1 MQALFYPIVF
11 IASFQGMN
19 RGTMN
24 VPVSF
29 LVRACFVHAWAW
41 YVRTKGERYTRV
53 YRCGGMSR
61 ICTATLS
68 TGYAFENAPF
78 SRHGVASNDSA
89 SIDLPMKCTISR

>member
-19 RGTMN
+19 RSRMN

-53 YRCGGMSR
+53 YRCDGMGR
-61 ICTATLS
+61 ICTATLF

-78 SRHGVASNDSA
+78 LQRGVASNDSA
-89 SIDLPMKCTISR
+89 SIDCTIDYAISH